1 MSAANEVE
9 SNRLVKLR
17 QGQKVKDIW
26 YPEWGVGRCVKA
38 LKTRWHIQFQDGKQ
52 GCSTGHTFS
61 FFLLFNVE

>member
-38 LKTRWHIQFQDGKQ
+38 LKTRWHIQFQDGETRVFDRPHLQ
-52 GCSTGHTFS
+52 
-61 FFLLFNVE
+61 FLSLV